1 VKISI
6 LGAAGFLGRL
16 IASRLAAD
24 GHLGGRPI
32 EAMTLFDASPP
43 VALHADF
50 PVEAV
55 VGDLA
60 ALPDAAIPER
70 SNVVFHLAA
79 VVSAAAEADYDLG
92 RRVNLRGTD
101 AVIDRCRALA
111 DPLASPPR
119 VVFASSVAAFS
130 GGQTAVIADDG
141 RALPGGSYGAQ
152 KAAAEL
158 ALADASRRGFLDLVC
173 LRLPTVCIRPGPP
186 NAAASGFVSGILREP
201 LRGEPAS
208 LPVPDDFAVW
218 ITSPSRAVEWLLRA
232 AAMGSETLGLDRGI
246 NPPGLTVTVAEMLAA
261 LEAVAPGASSLVR
274 REPDAAVAAIV
285 GVWPARFAAL
295 RAQAL
300 GFSPCEGIGEI
311 VRRHAAAGG

>member
-32 EAMTLFDASPP
+32 EAMTLFDAAPATP
-43 VALHADF
+43 LHADF
-50 PVEAV
+50 PVESV
-55 VGDLA
+55 TGDLA

-70 SNVVFHLAA
+70 SDVVFHLAA
-79 VVSAAAEADYDLG
+79 VVSAAAEADYELG

-111 DPLASPPR
+111 APPR

-218 ITSPSRAVEWLLRA
+218 IASPSRAVEWLLRA
-232 AAMGSETLGLDRGI
+232 AAMGSETLGLDRGV
-246 NPPGLTVTVAEMLAA
+246 NPPGLTVTIAEMLAA

-274 REPDAAVAAIV
+274 REPDPAVAAIV
-285 GVWPARFAAL
+285 GVWPARFEAL

-300 GFSPCEGIGEI
+300 GFSPCEGIAEI
-311 VRRHAAAGG
+311 VRRHAARGG